1 MTVPTVTRHSA
12 LLPPSAVVTLIVVV
26 PDFTA
31 LTVPLL
37 TVATEVLELVHDT
50 FLFVALDGET
60 VAVSVSLSPSVR
72 VSVLLFSFT
81 DVTPMTLAFT
91 VT

>member
-1 MTVPTVTRHSA
+1 M
-12 LLPPSAVVTLIVVV
+12 
-26 PDFTA
+26 
-31 LTVPLL
+31 PLL
-37 TVATEVLELVHDT
+37 TVATEASELVHVT